1 MAWDSEKGT
10 IFEGEDGLPRVR
22 VPCMDQQGGYH
33 TITREALK
41 AAIRTSDVTGFL
53 RCWYQ
58 GVEIDKAEDAAAAAH
73 EEAHTNLAGNDTP
86 MGKPHRQGSQP
97 GQESSWPVSSIGN
110 KGEQAQLPYQQQLHA
125 GLAHPEAGEHHGR
138 PHCTFCGRVG
148 HWDSWCYRKDPSLR
162 PQSPGIIRNETKKKG
177 KGKGKGKGKTAKGYG
192 KKPPPRA
199 HPRPPLGPPPA
210 TPTQDLWWEDHE
222 WEEIAE
228 EGEEEQY
235 HEEEEADP
243 DGQQI
248 VD

>member
-73 EEAHTNLAGNDTP
+73 EEA
-86 MGKPHRQGSQP
+86 QP
-97 GQESSWPVSSIGN
+97 GQESPWPVSSIGS

-125 GLAHPEAGEHHGR
+125 GPAHPEAEEHHGR

-162 PQSPGIIRNETKKKG
+162 PQNPGIIRNETKKKG
-177 KGKGKGKGKTAKGYG
+177 KGKGKGKTAKGYG
-192 KKPPPRA
+192 KKLPRA
-199 HPRPPLGPPPA
+199 HPRPPLGPPPS